1 MMLTAEAASLR
12 FQHRLFHRELGT
24 LFPGTVPLRSISNV
38 LDLSCGPGAWL
49 LEVVHVYPHIL
60 GVGVDQKSDL
70 IENASEAAQLA
81 GTTSASFRV
90 VTAYERLPYAG
101 NSFDFVH
108 VQHSR
113 AAIAPKTWPLVL
125 RELTRVLRPGGVI
138 HFIDFEIGPTSSVA
152 INTFLKYVHA
162 AHKRVERGFSSRS
175 RILTS
180 AILFPHLLNEAGYT
194 EISYTLHAI
203 DVGNQAGNP
212 GKEYILAV
220 LAEDTNIASYLV
232 KAGVVTQPEIESVIA
247 RMYYDAQWLKY
258 CATGMLIS
266 VVGMKPER
274 HV

>member
-1 MMLTAEAASLR
+1 MMLTAEAESLR

-24 LFPGTVPLRSISNV
+24 LFPSMLSLHSIAHV

-49 LEVVHVYPHIL
+49 LEVVHAYPQIK

-70 IENASEAAQLA
+70 IQNACESAHLA

-90 VTAYERLPYAG
+90 VEAYEQLPYAD

-125 RELTRVLRPGGVI
+125 REVTRVLRPGGMI
-138 HFIDFEIGPTSSVA
+138 HFLDFEIGPTSSSA
-152 INTFLKYVHA
+152 INTFMKYVHA
-162 AHKRVERGFSSRS
+162 AHKREERGFSARS

-180 AILFPHLLNEAGYT
+180 AILFPHLLNEAGFK
-194 EISYTLHAI
+194 EIKYTLHAI
-203 DVGNQAGNP
+203 DIGNQAGNP

-220 LAEDTNIASYLV
+220 LAEDKNIASYLV
-232 KAGVVTQPEIESVIA
+232 KAGVVTQPEIEELIA
-247 RMYYDAQWLKY
+247 KMYYDAQWLKY

-266 VVGMKPER
+266 VFGMKPEGN
-274 HV
+274 V